1 MTAGTPMLLLAPG
14 ICYFP
19 NYFDAAAQATLV
31 EDIRAVVTAAPLY
44 VPAMPKTGKEMS
56 VRMTNCGSLGWVTDK
71 KLGYR
76 YQALHPVTQQPWP
89 AIPARLLELWRE
101 VGEFALPPEACLVN
115 FYSETAKMGL
125 HQDRDEQNFAA
136 PVVSVSLG
144 DACLF
149 RFGGTNRNHQTQSI
163 RLSSGDVIVLGGDG
177 RLAFHGVDRIYPG
190 TSTLLKGTG
199 RINLT
204 LRRVT
209 AS

>member
-1 MTAGTPMLLLAPG
+1 MLLLAPG
-14 ICYFP
+14 IRYYP
-19 NYFDAAAQATLV
+19 DHFDPAEQAVLV
-31 EDIRAVVTAAPLY
+31 EDIRGVVTEAPLY

-56 VRMTNCGSLGWVTDK
+56 VRMTNCGPLGWVTDK
-71 KLGYR
+71 ESGYR
-76 YQALHPVTQQPWP
+76 YQARHPVTQKPWP
-89 AIPARLLELWRE
+89 AIPPRLLALWQA
-101 VGEFALPPEACLVN
+101 VGDFPLPPEACLVN

-125 HQDRDEQNFAA
+125 HQDRDEQNFQA

-144 DACLF
+144 NACLF
-149 RFGGTNRNHQTQSI
+149 RFGGANRKDKTQSI
-163 RLSSGDVIVLGGDG
+163 RLSSGDVIVLGGEG

-190 TSTLLKGTG
+190 TSTLLKSPG